1 MKLFLHAHATH
12 PDWHFALALA
22 AAQIEAQRQLPDHV
36 REPTLGWVYF
46 TDHYAAHAEALLA
59 ALQAR
64 WPGVAWVGA
73 VGVGIAGNGVEY
85 FNEPA
90 LSLMLSD
97 LPSEQFKVFSGA
109 APLGGFAAV
118 SAQVHADPQTLDLSE
133 LVFEMSQRTRSGY
146 VFGGLA
152 SSRTRSLHIANG
164 VFQGGLS
171 GVAFRGEAS
180 DGTDANTDTN
190 ANANA
195 NTATHTQHGMLSRVT
210 QGSQPIAKARTVTSA
225 EHNLVLTLDGEPAL
239 DCLLRDLQIDDL
251 DHRDAMPRLRETLV
265 GLNDA
270 ADAESAQ
277 TRHGQFGS
285 DTRVRHLIGLD
296 PGRRG
301 VAIADNAEVGMR
313 LAFCKR
319 DTDAARRD
327 LVRICTE
334 IREALEPE
342 TLPLETALA
351 LQGSDA
357 ERAPHPARRMAGA
370 VYVSCA
376 GRGGPH
382 FGSPS
387 AELAIIRHAL
397 GDVPLVG
404 FFASGEIARHH
415 VYGYTGV
422 LTVFTAST

>member
-36 REPTLGWVYF
+36 REPTLGWVYL

-97 LPSEQFKVFSGA
+97 LPVDQFKVFSGA
-109 APLGGFAAV
+109 APLGNFEAA
-118 SAQVHADPQTLDLSE
+118 SAQVHADSQTVDLSE
-133 LVFEMSQRTRSGY
+133 LVQEMSQRTRSGY
-146 VFGGLA
+146 LFGGLA

-171 GVAFRGEAS
+171 GIAFAE
-180 DGTDANTDTN
+180 DE
-190 ANANA
+190 
-195 NTATHTQHGMLSRVT
+195 GMLSRVT
-210 QGSQPIAKARTVTSA
+210 QGSQPIAKARTVTEA

-239 DCLLRDLQIDDL
+239 DCLLRDLKIDDIR
-251 DHRDAMPRLRETLV
+251 HREAMPRLRETLV
-265 GLNDA
+265 GLVDA
-270 ADAESAQ
+270 ADAESSP
-277 TRHGQFGS
+277 TRPGQFGS

-296 PGRRG
+296 PARRG
-301 VAIADNAEVGMR
+301 VAIADHAEVGMR

-327 LVRICTE
+327 LVRICSE

-342 TLPLETALA
+342 NLPLETALA
-351 LQGSDA
+351 LQGSDL

-387 AELAIIRHAL
+387 AELALIRHAL

-404 FFASGEIARHH
+404 FFAAGEIARHH

-422 LTVFTAST
+422 LTVFTAASPAP

>member
-1 MKLFLHAHATH
+1 MSLFLHAHATH

-22 AAQIEAQRQLPDHV
+22 VTQIDEQRLQPGRV
-36 REPTLGWVYF
+36 REPTLGWVYL
-46 TDHYAAHAEALLA
+46 TDHYAEDAEVLLGVLKAH
-59 ALQAR
+59 
-64 WPGVAWVGA
+64 WPNVAWVGA

-97 LPSEQFKVFSGA
+97 LPVDQFKVFSGA
-109 APLGGFAAV
+109 APLGNFEAA
-118 SAQVHADPQTLDLSE
+118 SAQVHADSQTTDLSE
-133 LVFEMSQRTRSGY
+133 LVREMSQRTRSGY
-146 VFGGLA
+146 LFGGLA

-171 GVAFRGEAS
+171 GVAFLDNRAG
-180 DGTDANTDTN
+180 N
-190 ANANA
+190 A
-195 NTATHTQHGMLSRVT
+195 TEDFGLLSRVT
-210 QGSQPIAKARTVTSA
+210 QGSQPIAKARTVTEA
-225 EHNLVLTLDGEPAL
+225 QHNLVLTLDGEPAL
-239 DCLLRDLQIDDL
+239 DCLLRDLQIDDI
-251 DHRDAMPRLRETLV
+251 HQRDAMPRLRETLV

-270 ADAESAQ
+270 ADAESGPL
-277 TRHGQFGS
+277 RPGQFGS

-296 PGRRG
+296 PARRG
-301 VAIADNAEVGMR
+301 VAIADHVEVGMQ

-319 DTDAARRD
+319 DTQAARRD
-327 LVRICTE
+327 LVRICSE

-342 TLPLETALA
+342 SLPLEAALA
-351 LQGSDA
+351 LQGSDTDGA
-357 ERAPHPARRMAGA
+357 SHSARRMVGA

-382 FGSPS
+382 FGAPS

-404 FFASGEIARHH
+404 FFAAGEIARHH

-422 LTVFTAST
+422 LTVFTASTEAVKP

>member
-36 REPTLGWVYF
+36 HEPTLGWVYL

-97 LPSEQFKVFSGA
+97 LPVDQFKVFSGA
-109 APLGGFAAV
+109 APLGNFEAA
-118 SAQVHADPQTLDLSE
+118 SAQVHADPQTVDLGE
-133 LVFEMSQRTRSGY
+133 LVQEMSQRTRSGY
-146 VFGGLA
+146 LFGGLA

-171 GVAFRGEAS
+171 GIAFAE
-180 DGTDANTDTN
+180 DE
-190 ANANA
+190 
-195 NTATHTQHGMLSRVT
+195 GMLSRVT
-210 QGSQPIAKARTVTSA
+210 QGSQPIAKARTVTEA

-239 DCLLRDLQIDDL
+239 DCLLRDLQIDDIH
-251 DHRDAMPRLRETLV
+251 HREAMPRLRETLV
-265 GLNDA
+265 GLVDA
-270 ADAESAQ
+270 ADAESSP
-277 TRHGQFGS
+277 TRPGQFGS

-296 PGRRG
+296 PARRG
-301 VAIADNAEVGMR
+301 VAIADHAEVGMR

-327 LVRICTE
+327 LVRICSE

-342 TLPLETALA
+342 NLPLETALA
-351 LQGSDA
+351 LQGSDL

-387 AELAIIRHAL
+387 AELALIRHAL

-422 LTVFTAST
+422 LTVFTAASPAP